1 MSSDRGF
8 LGRWS
13 RLKQVD
19 REAKAGQADV
29 AMEEEAQSAAAV
41 PAPAEEPDQE
51 ATTADAP
58 PAEVASE
65 ELPDIETLTRDSDY
79 TAFMREG
86 VPEDLKNL
94 ALRKLW
100 RSDPVFANLDGLN
113 DYDEDFRM
121 VDMAGEVMRSTWK
134 VGSGYDEPNPDPDS
148 ADAEPGDIDSASVE
162 AGEPGS
168 SAGGKPSDD
177 GPDEDGGDDVIP
189 DVGKA

>member
-19 REAKAGQADV
+19 REAKAELADV
-29 AMEEEAQSAAAV
+29 AMADEAQPAEAD
-41 PAPAEEPDQE
+41 PAPAEEPGQE
-51 ATTADAP
+51 AT
-58 PAEVASE
+58 PAESASE
-65 ELPDIETLTRDSDY
+65 ELPDIESLTRDSDY

-86 VPEDLKNL
+86 VPEDLRNL

-134 VGSGYDEPNPDPDS
+134 VGSGYDEPKPDPDS
-148 ADAEPGDIDSASVE
+148 VAEDAGDIDSASVE
-162 AGEPGS
+162 AGEPDPATDGECPDDVS
-168 SAGGKPSDD
+168 DAGG
-177 GPDEDGGDDVIP
+177 GDAVIP